1 MAGEMS
7 EAYLEWL
14 EREEETVGLGAAM
27 RAATD
32 IEEAKKLLTEELGY
46 TPTDAQVEAFTGAG
60 TMKYKTL
67 PEIGVGF
74 ERLEQKWGY
83 QPAYRSTVAPTKG
96 QFVSPKYVMEAIARL
111 EL

>member
-60 TMKYKTL
+60 TMKYKTM

-74 ERLEQKWGY
+74 ERIEHVWGK
-83 QPAYRSTVAPTKG
+83 QSTYRDILTG
-96 QFVSPKYVMEAIARL
+96 RFVSPRYVTEAIARL